1 LARKWYNL
9 IPVAGPDL
17 ITEITLA
24 ESKKG
29 GKKLSGSQ
37 EAALYLGG
45 ICLIPV
51 TIIALIIWA
60 NTHDFK
66 SSSAED
72 EAKAR
77 ELFTV
82 TLQPVPVYVK
92 KAEYTA
98 ITRFARVQ
106 LEFNDATEARVICG
120 HMPLIMRT
128 LHKLM
133 GDRVMMPAEWK
144 EIILPAMADD
154 IRHRINVALNKNYVD
169 QITVT
174 PGQALDSSAQ
184 VCPT

>member
-1 LARKWYNL
+1 MAKSNKGRK
-9 IPVAGPDL
+9 PM
-17 ITEITLA
+17 
-24 ESKKG
+24 
-29 GKKLSGSQ
+29 SG
-37 EAALYLGG
+37 ANMAILWLGG

-72 EAKAR
+72 DEMAR
-77 ELFTV
+77 ELFKV

-106 LEFNDATEARVICG
+106 LKFEDATDARVICG
-120 HMPLIMRT
+120 HMPKIMKT
-128 LHKLM
+128 LHKIM
-133 GDRVMMPAEWK
+133 GDRVMLPEEWNK
-144 EIILPAMADD
+144 ITLPATAAN
-154 IRHRINVALNKNYVD
+154 ILTRINSALNINYVD
-169 QITVT
+169 QISVT
-174 PGQALDSSAQ
+174 KGQPKDAAAQ